1 MYDVI
6 LLEDLKSFKTG
17 TDNIYE
23 LQNRYRDIIKIIKNR
38 TKDKLYFLQLMQEY
52 NVVDTNVYNELLV
65 RVQSDYRLSFLYLIG
80 RAQL

>member
-1 MYDVI
+1 MYDPI

-38 TKDKLYFLQLMQEY
+38 TKDKLYLLHLMKEY
-52 NVVDTNVYNELLV
+52 NVVDTYVYNELLEII
-65 RVQSDYRLSFLYLIG
+65 QFDYRLSFLYLSG
-80 RAQL
+80 RTQL

>member
-38 TKDKLYFLQLMQEY
+38 TKDKLYFLQLIQEY
-52 NVVDTNVYNELLV
+52 NIVDTNVYNELLE

-80 RAQL
+80 RVQL

>member
-1 MYDVI
+1 MYDPI

-52 NVVDTNVYNELLV
+52 NIVDTNVYNELLE

-80 RAQL
+80 RVQL

>member
-1 MYDVI
+1 MYDPI

-38 TKDKLYFLQLMQEY
+38 TKNKLYFLQLMQEY
-52 NVVDTNVYNELLV
+52 NIVDTNVYNELLE

-80 RAQL
+80 RVQL

>member
-1 MYDVI
+1 MYDPI

-38 TKDKLYFLQLMQEY
+38 TKDKLYFLQLIQEY
-52 NVVDTNVYNELLV
+52 NIVDTNVYNELLE

-80 RAQL
+80 RVQL

>member
-6 LLEDLKSFKTG
+6 LLENLKSFKTG
-17 TDNIYE
+17 ADNIYE

-38 TKDKLYFLQLMQEY
+38 TKDKLYLLKLMLDY
-52 NVVDTNVYNELLV
+52 NIVNSNIYIELLQ
-65 RVQSDYRLSFLYLIG
+65 RVKSDYRLSFLYLIG

>member
-1 MYDVI
+1 MYDPI

-52 NVVDTNVYNELLV
+52 NIVDTDVYNELLE
-65 RVQSDYRLSFLYLIG
+65 RVQYDYKLSFLYLIG
-80 RAQL
+80 KAQL

>member
-6 LLEDLKSFKTG
+6 LLENLKSFKTG

-52 NVVDTNVYNELLV
+52 NIVDTNVYNELLE

-80 RAQL
+80 RVQL

>member
-6 LLEDLKSFKTG
+6 LLENLKSFKTG

-80 RAQL
+80 RVQL

>member
-17 TDNIYE
+17 ADNIYE

-38 TKDKLYFLQLMQEY
+38 TKDKLYLLHLMKEY
-52 NVVDTNVYNELLV
+52 NFVDIDVYNELLK
-65 RVQSDYRLSFLYLIG
+65 RVQYDYKSSLLYLIG
-80 RAQL
+80 RVQL

>member
-6 LLEDLKSFKTG
+6 LLEDLKSFKKG
-17 TDNIYE
+17 SDNIYE
-23 LQNRYRDIIKIIKNR
+23 LEYRYRNIIKIIKNR

>member
-1 MYDVI
+1 MYDPI

-38 TKDKLYFLQLMQEY
+38 TKDKLYFLQLMQKY
-52 NVVDTNVYNELLV
+52 NVVNTDVYNQLLE

-80 RAQL
+80 RVQL

>member
-1 MYDVI
+1 MYDPI

-38 TKDKLYFLQLMQEY
+38 TKDKLYFLQLMKEY
-52 NVVDTNVYNELLV
+52 NIVDTDVYNELLE
-65 RVQSDYRLSFLYLIG
+65 RVETDYKLSLLYLIG
-80 RAQL
+80 RTKL

>member
-52 NVVDTNVYNELLV
+52 NIVDTDVYNELLE

-80 RAQL
+80 RVQL

>member
-17 TDNIYE
+17 ADNIYE